1 MTLFTPKHFRAEIN
15 DGIACIAHDRP
26 DRKNP
31 FTFDSYAEFRDWFRA
46 LAYAEDVHAVAIL
59 PNGGNF
65 SSGGDVHDIIG
76 PLTRM
81 SMKELL
87 NFTRMTG
94 DLVKAMIGCGKPI
107 IAAVDGVCVGAG
119 AIMAMASDLRLATPE
134 AKTAFLF
141 KRVGLAG
148 CDMGAC
154 AILPRIIGQTRAA
167 ELLYTGRA
175 MRAEE
180 GLSWGFFNRIVS
192 PDTLKSEAITLAER
206 ITNGPTFANSIT
218 KTMLAQEWSMSIEQA
233 IEAEA
238 QAQAICMQGKDFQRA
253 YEAFVAKEKPVFE
266 GN

>member
-1 MTLFTPKHFRAEIN
+1 MTLFTPKHFRAEIR
-15 DGIACIAHDRP
+15 DRIARIAHDRP

-94 DLVKAMIGCGKPI
+94 
-107 IAAVDGVCVGAG
+107 
-119 AIMAMASDLRLATPE
+119 
-134 AKTAFLF
+134 
-141 KRVGLAG
+141 
-148 CDMGAC
+148 
-154 AILPRIIGQTRAA
+154 
-167 ELLYTGRA
+167 RA
-175 MRAEE
+175 MCAEE